1 LDDNGL
7 EAVEFEPHPHGK
19 FKILDHPR
27 TNFVG
32 LDVGGVDSY
41 DQDQAGAS
49 TSEGCAMIYRRF
61 LNVDEPGDYIV
72 AEYTDRPERK
82 EDFYD
87 GVLKLAVYYNSKMLI
102 EYTKIA
108 IIDYFKKEGMQKY
121 LKEKPAS
128 AHNIKTLTRN
138 TYGVHMNKQ
147 VKSYMEDLMDDYI
160 RSSVA
165 DIWFY
170 ELLEELSFY
179 GQRNTDRAIAFGL
192 CLLHNNDNY
201 RRKVLD
207 AEEKISKESLGFRK
221 FALNSRGVPK
231 KIR

>member
-1 LDDNGL
+1 ML
-7 EAVEFEPHPHGK
+7 
-19 FKILDHPR
+19 
-27 TNFVG
+27 
-32 LDVGGVDSY
+32 
-41 DQDQAGAS
+41 
-49 TSEGCAMIYRRF
+49 
-61 LNVDEPGDYIV
+61 V

-87 GVLKLAVYYNSKMLI
+87 GVLKLAVYYNAKMLI

-108 IIDYFKKEGMQKY
+108 IIDYFKKEGMQNL

-128 AHNIKTLTRN
+128 AHNIRTLTRN

-160 RSSVA
+160 KSSIN

-170 ELLEELSFY
+170 DLLEELSLY

-221 FALNSRGVPK
+221 FAMNSQGIPK